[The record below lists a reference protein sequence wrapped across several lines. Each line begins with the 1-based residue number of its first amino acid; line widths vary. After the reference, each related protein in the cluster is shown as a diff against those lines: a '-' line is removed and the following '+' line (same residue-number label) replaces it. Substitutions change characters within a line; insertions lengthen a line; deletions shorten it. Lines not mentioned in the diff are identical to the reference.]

1 MRFRFQNFLRKLEV
15 IGSLAFNII
24 QFFAALIAIIT
35 TAAGATFV
43 AWLFHSQGLMTP
55 LIAFLLG
62 VFVTFF
68 LVIFFLLRASPP
80 RWVLAGYK
88 QVRIDTLYV
97 LHEDDPKHHTL
108 TVEVEIEAI
117 QSGVS
122 IYEDTY
128 HWTGQGE
135 ENEPKVVS
143 PGHTLMGRTIK
154 RDGWKYT
161 YIHLGHELNKGAR
174 ASIKTIQ
181 ELYDSANIFEPFLG
195 RVVSTPIDYMVLH
208 VILPKTHFPA
218 HIFFREWSTVGPASR
233 IIREIP
239 GKINTHSGEIRW
251 EIQSPV
257 FGHRY
262 SIDWKY

>member
-1 MRFRFQNFLRKLEV
+1 MRFRFQTFLRKLKV

-43 AWLFHSQGLMTP
+43 AWLFHSQGLIIP
-55 LIAFLLG
+55 LGTFLLG
-62 VFVTFF
+62 VFVTFL
-68 LVIFFLLRASPP
+68 LVIFFLVKAPPP
-80 RWVLAGYK
+80 RLILGGYK

-97 LHEDDPKHHTL
+97 ILGDDPKHHTL
-108 TVEVEIEAI
+108 TVETEIEAI

-135 ENEPKVVS
+135 EHEPKVVS
-143 PGHTLMGRTIK
+143 PGHTLMGKPINQH
-154 RDGWKYT
+154 GWKYI
-161 YIHLGHELNKGAR
+161 YIHLGHELNIGAR
-174 ASIKTIQ
+174 TTIKTIQ
-181 ELYDSANIFEPFLG
+181 DFYDTVNNFEPFLG

-208 VILPKTHFPA
+208 VILPQALSTE
-218 HIFFREWSTVGPASR
+218 HIVFREWSTVGPAGR
-233 IIREIP
+233 IIREIS
-239 GKINTHSGEIRW
+239 GQINIHTGEIRW
-251 EIQSPV
+251 EIPSPV